1 MFVFWDWV
9 GGRYS
14 LWSSI
19 GLSIALGIGFDNFR
33 ALLEG
38 AHEMDEHFRPRRW
51 KRTCRSR
58 WALCSASG
66 TNNFFGADTHA
77 ILPYDQY
84 LSRFPAYFQ
93 QGTWNPTANGSP
105 ATARW

>member
-1 MFVFWDWV
+1 LV

-38 AHEMDEHFRPRRW
+38 AHEMDEHFRTAPLE
-51 KRTCRSR
+51 KNLPSR
-58 WALCSASG
+58 CPARVWY
-66 TNNFFGADTHA
+66 NNFFGADTHA
-77 ILPYDQY
+77 ILPTTNTCRVFP
-84 LSRFPAYFQ
+84 LTSSRA
-93 QGTWNPTANGSP
+93 TWNPTANGSP